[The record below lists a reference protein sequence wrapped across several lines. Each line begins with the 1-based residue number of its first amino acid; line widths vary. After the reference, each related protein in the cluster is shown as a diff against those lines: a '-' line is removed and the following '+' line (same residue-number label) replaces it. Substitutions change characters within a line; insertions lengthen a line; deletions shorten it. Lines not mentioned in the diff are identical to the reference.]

1 MSSSSRKR
9 RLVSPQQPDEEQ
21 AEPRAARRTDR
32 IVVDVGGTRFTTS
45 ASTLTSASEYFERLL
60 SPRWCA
66 EPPDEIFLD
75 RDPEPFAI
83 LLTYMRTG
91 LLELS
96 KDNQS
101 LARRVMVEAQFLGMQ
116 SCIDCVK
123 VAAVKSHYSVGLI
136 DGDAVDYF
144 DQTHGS
150 FDAAIRDGI
159 LPARFFAP
167 PPPPPPPKIVQV
179 VPAPPGTRVRI
190 CYEELE
196 EDEDPDDEELLL
208 ERWVRKDPVVLDAIC
223 LVHYDIPKRIPTP
236 ADADEEWSWP
246 DAPSRLDAYVQNPRN
261 SCTALAS
268 EVYNDPARK
277 VRRTKWYEVVAAA
290 DEKVIEIPEGT
301 LTARYWNNREDH
313 SEGHFSLPVRHLRV
327 STNGYGATGYVPVDL
342 NPELAWPSNG
352 LSLTRHNIV
361 RWQEMSR
368 DKYFK
373 DFE

>member
-21 AEPRAARRTDR
+21 AARRTDR

-66 EPPDEIFLD
+66 EPPEELFLD
-75 RDPEPFAI
+75 RDPEPFKI

-101 LARRVMVEAQFLGMQ
+101 LARRVMVEAEFLGMQ
-116 SCIDCVK
+116 GFIDSVK
-123 VAAVKSHYSVGLI
+123 A
-136 DGDAVDYF
+136 
-144 DQTHGS
+144 Q
-150 FDAAIRDGI
+150 
-159 LPARFFAP
+159 P
-167 PPPPPPPKIVQV
+167 PPPPPQPPKIVQV

-223 LVHYDIPKRIPTP
+223 LVHYDIPKRIPAP
-236 ADADEEWSWP
+236 ADAADRLWSWP
-246 DAPSRLDAYVQNPRN
+246 DAPSRLDAYVQHPREN
-261 SCTALAS
+261 CTALAS
-268 EVYNDPARK
+268 EVYNHPDP
-277 VRRTKWYEVVAAA
+277 VRRTVWYEVVAAA

-313 SEGHFSLPVRHLRV
+313 SEGHFSLPVRHLRA
-327 STNGYGATGYVPVDL
+327 SATGYGTFGYVPVEL
-342 NPELAWPSNG
+342 NPESAWPSNG
-352 LSLTRHNIV
+352 FSLTRHNIV
-361 RWQEMSR
+361 RWQEVSR
-368 DKYFK
+368 DGDFK
-373 DFE
+373 DFL

>member
-66 EPPDEIFLD
+66 EPPEELFLD
-75 RDPEPFAI
+75 RDPEPFKI

-101 LARRVMVEAQFLGMQ
+101 LARRVMVEAEFLGMQ
-116 SCIDCVK
+116 GFIDSVK
-123 VAAVKSHYSVGLI
+123 A
-136 DGDAVDYF
+136 
-144 DQTHGS
+144 Q
-150 FDAAIRDGI
+150 
-159 LPARFFAP
+159 P
-167 PPPPPPPKIVQV
+167 PPPPPQPPKIVQV

-223 LVHYDIPKRIPTP
+223 LVHYDIPKRIPAP
-236 ADADEEWSWP
+236 ADAADRLWSWP
-246 DAPSRLDAYVQNPRN
+246 DAPSRLDAYVQHPRN
-261 SCTALAS
+261 NCTALAS
-268 EVYNDPARK
+268 EVYNHPDP
-277 VRRTKWYEVVAAA
+277 VRRTVWYEVVAAA

-301 LTARYWNNREDH
+301 LTARYWNNKDDH

-327 STNGYGATGYVPVDL
+327 STTGYGATGYVPVEL

-352 LSLTRHNIV
+352 FSLTRHNIV
-361 RWQEMSR
+361 RWQEVSR
-368 DKYFK
+368 DRDFK
-373 DFE
+373 DFL

>member
-21 AEPRAARRTDR
+21 AEPRATRRTDR

-66 EPPDEIFLD
+66 EPPEELFLD
-75 RDPEPFAI
+75 RDPEPFKI

-101 LARRVMVEAQFLGMQ
+101 LARRVMVEAEFLGMQ
-116 SCIDCVK
+116 GFIDSVK
-123 VAAVKSHYSVGLI
+123 A
-136 DGDAVDYF
+136 
-144 DQTHGS
+144 Q
-150 FDAAIRDGI
+150 
-159 LPARFFAP
+159 P
-167 PPPPPPPKIVQV
+167 PPPPPQPPKIVQV

-223 LVHYDIPKRIPTP
+223 LVHYDIPKRIPAP
-236 ADADEEWSWP
+236 ADAADRLWSWP
-246 DAPSRLDAYVQNPRN
+246 DAPSRLDAYVQHPREN
-261 SCTALAS
+261 CTALAS
-268 EVYNDPARK
+268 EVYNHPDP
-277 VRRTKWYEVVAAA
+277 VRRTVWYEVVAAA

-301 LTARYWNNREDH
+301 LTARYWNNKDDH
-313 SEGHFSLPVRHLRV
+313 SEGHFSLPVRHLRA
-327 STNGYGATGYVPVDL
+327 SATGYGTFGYVPVEL
-342 NPELAWPSNG
+342 NPESAWPSSG
-352 LSLTRHNIV
+352 FSLTRHNIV
-361 RWQEMSR
+361 RWQEVSR
-368 DKYFK
+368 DGDFK
-373 DFE
+373 DFL

>member
-21 AEPRAARRTDR
+21 AEPRATRRTDR

-66 EPPDEIFLD
+66 EPPEELFLD
-75 RDPEPFAI
+75 RDPEPFKI

-101 LARRVMVEAQFLGMQ
+101 LARRVMVEAEFLGMQ
-116 SCIDCVK
+116 GFIDSVK
-123 VAAVKSHYSVGLI
+123 A
-136 DGDAVDYF
+136 
-144 DQTHGS
+144 Q
-150 FDAAIRDGI
+150 
-159 LPARFFAP
+159 P
-167 PPPPPPPKIVQV
+167 PPPPPQPPKIVQV

-223 LVHYDIPKRIPTP
+223 LVHYDIPKRIPAP
-236 ADADEEWSWP
+236 ADAADRLWSWP
-246 DAPSRLDAYVQNPRN
+246 DAPSRLDAYVQHPREN
-261 SCTALAS
+261 CTALAS
-268 EVYNDPARK
+268 EVYNHPDP
-277 VRRTKWYEVVAAA
+277 VRRTVWYEVVAAA

-301 LTARYWNNREDH
+301 LEARYWNNKDDH

-327 STNGYGATGYVPVDL
+327 STNGYGATGYVPVEL
-342 NPELAWPSNG
+342 NAELAWPSNG

-361 RWQEMSR
+361 RWQEVSR
-368 DKYFK
+368 DRDFK
-373 DFE
+373 DFL

>member
-9 RLVSPQQPDEEQ
+9 RLVTPQQPDEK
-21 AEPRAARRTDR
+21 RRTDR

-45 ASTLTSASEYFERLL
+45 ASTLTAGSEYFERLL

-66 EPPDEIFLD
+66 EPPEEIFLD

-101 LARRVMVEAQFLGMQ
+101 LARRVMVEAEFLGMQ
-116 SCIDCVK
+116 GFIDSVK
-123 VAAVKSHYSVGLI
+123 A
-136 DGDAVDYF
+136 
-144 DQTHGS
+144 Q
-150 FDAAIRDGI
+150 
-159 LPARFFAP
+159 PP

-301 LTARYWNNREDH
+301 LEARYWNNVDDH

-327 STNGYGATGYVPVDL
+327 STTEYGATSYVPVEL
-342 NPELAWPSNG
+342 NPELAWDNNQMWP
-352 LSLTRHNIV
+352 TRKNIV
-361 RWQEMSR
+361 RWQEVSR
-368 DKYFK
+368 DRDFK
-373 DFE
+373 DFQ

>member
-66 EPPDEIFLD
+66 EPPEEIFLD
-75 RDPEPFAI
+75 RDPEPFKI

-91 LLELS
+91 LLELP

-101 LARRVMVEAQFLGMQ
+101 LARRVMVEAEFLGMQ
-116 SCIDCVK
+116 SFIDSVK
-123 VAAVKSHYSVGLI
+123 A
-136 DGDAVDYF
+136 
-144 DQTHGS
+144 Q
-150 FDAAIRDGI
+150 
-159 LPARFFAP
+159 PP

-223 LVHYDIPKRIPTP
+223 LVHYDIPKRIPAP
-236 ADADEEWSWP
+236 ADAADRLWSWP
-246 DAPSRLDAYVQNPRN
+246 DAPSRLDAYVQHPREN
-261 SCTALAS
+261 CTALAS
-268 EVYNDPARK
+268 EVYNHPDP
-277 VRRTKWYEVVAAA
+277 VRRTVWYEVVAAA

-301 LTARYWNNREDH
+301 LTARYWNNKDDH
-313 SEGHFSLPVRHLRV
+313 SEGHFSLPVRHLRA
-327 STNGYGATGYVPVDL
+327 SATGYGTFGYVPVEL
-342 NPELAWPSNG
+342 NPESAWPSNG
-352 LSLTRHNIV
+352 FSLTRHNIV
-361 RWQEMSR
+361 RWQEVSR
-368 DKYFK
+368 DGDFK
-373 DFE
+373 DFL

>member
-9 RLVSPQQPDEEQ
+9 RLVSPQQPDDEQ
-21 AEPRAARRTDR
+21 AEPKARSTDR
-32 IVVDVGGTRFTTS
+32 IVVDVGGTRFATS
-45 ASTLTSASEYFERLL
+45 ASTLTSASDYFERLL

-66 EPPDEIFLD
+66 EPPEELFLD
-75 RDPEPFAI
+75 RDPEPFKI

-101 LARRVMVEAQFLGMQ
+101 LARRVMVEAEFLGMQ
-116 SCIDCVK
+116 GFIDSVK
-123 VAAVKSHYSVGLI
+123 A
-136 DGDAVDYF
+136 
-144 DQTHGS
+144 Q
-150 FDAAIRDGI
+150 
-159 LPARFFAP
+159 PP

-179 VPAPPGTRVRI
+179 VPAPPGTRVNI

-223 LVHYDIPKRIPTP
+223 LVHYDIPKRIPAP
-236 ADADEEWSWP
+236 ADAADRLWSWP
-246 DAPSRLDAYVQNPRN
+246 DAPSRLDAYVQHPRSN
-261 SCTALAS
+261 CTALAS
-268 EVYNDPARK
+268 EVYNHPDP
-277 VRRTKWYEVVAAA
+277 VRRTVWYEVVAAA

-301 LTARYWNNREDH
+301 LTARYWNNKDDH
-313 SEGHFSLPVRHLRV
+313 SEGHFSLPVRHLRA
-327 STNGYGATGYVPVDL
+327 SATGYGTFGYVPVEL
-342 NPELAWPSNG
+342 NAELAWPSNG

-368 DKYFK
+368 DRYFK

>member
-32 IVVDVGGTRFTTS
+32 IVVDVGGTRFATS

-66 EPPDEIFLD
+66 EPPEELFLD
-75 RDPEPFAI
+75 RDPEPFKI

-101 LARRVMVEAQFLGMQ
+101 LARRVMVEAEFLGMQ
-116 SCIDCVK
+116 GFIDSVK
-123 VAAVKSHYSVGLI
+123 A
-136 DGDAVDYF
+136 
-144 DQTHGS
+144 Q
-150 FDAAIRDGI
+150 
-159 LPARFFAP
+159 P
-167 PPPPPPPKIVQV
+167 PPPPPQPPKIVQV

-236 ADADEEWSWP
+236 ADADEDWSWP
-246 DAPSRLDAYVQNPRN
+246 DAPSRLDAYVQHPRSN
-261 SCTALAS
+261 CTALAS
-268 EVYNDPARK
+268 EVYNHPDP
-277 VRRTKWYEVVAAA
+277 VRRTVWYEVVAAA

-301 LTARYWNNREDH
+301 LTARYWNNKDDH
-313 SEGHFSLPVRHLRV
+313 SEGHFSLPVRHLRA
-327 STNGYGATGYVPVDL
+327 SATGYGTFGYVPVEL
-342 NPELAWPSNG
+342 NPESAWPSNG
-352 LSLTRHNIV
+352 FSLTRHNIV
-361 RWQEMSR
+361 RWQEVSR
-368 DKYFK
+368 DRDFK
-373 DFE
+373 DFQ

>member
-66 EPPDEIFLD
+66 EPPEELFLD
-75 RDPEPFAI
+75 RDPEPFKI

-101 LARRVMVEAQFLGMQ
+101 LARRVMVEAEFLGMQ
-116 SCIDCVK
+116 GSIDSVK
-123 VAAVKSHYSVGLI
+123 A
-136 DGDAVDYF
+136 
-144 DQTHGS
+144 Q
-150 FDAAIRDGI
+150 
-159 LPARFFAP
+159 P
-167 PPPPPPPKIVQV
+167 PPPPPQPPKIVQV

-223 LVHYDIPKRIPTP
+223 LVHYDIPKRIPAP
-236 ADADEEWSWP
+236 ADAEDDWSWP
-246 DAPSRLDAYVQNPRN
+246 DAPSRLDAYVQHPREN
-261 SCTALAS
+261 CTALAS
-268 EVYNDPARK
+268 EVYNHPDP
-277 VRRTKWYEVVAAA
+277 VRRTVWYEVVAAA

-301 LTARYWNNREDH
+301 LTARYWNNKDDH
-313 SEGHFSLPVRHLRV
+313 SEGHFSLPVRHLRA
-327 STNGYGATGYVPVDL
+327 SATGYGTFGYVPVEL
-342 NPELAWPSNG
+342 NPESAWPSNG
-352 LSLTRHNIV
+352 FSLTRHNIV
-361 RWQEMSR
+361 RWQEVSR
-368 DKYFK
+368 DGDFK
-373 DFE
+373 DFL

>member
-9 RLVSPQQPDEEQ
+9 RLVSPQQPDEVQ

-66 EPPDEIFLD
+66 EPPEELFLD
-75 RDPEPFAI
+75 RDPEPFKI

-101 LARRVMVEAQFLGMQ
+101 LARRVMVEAEFLGMQ
-116 SCIDCVK
+116 SFIDSVK
-123 VAAVKSHYSVGLI
+123 A
-136 DGDAVDYF
+136 
-144 DQTHGS
+144 Q
-150 FDAAIRDGI
+150 
-159 LPARFFAP
+159 P
-167 PPPPPPPKIVQV
+167 PPPPPQPPKIVQV

-223 LVHYDIPKRIPTP
+223 LVHYDIPKRIPAP
-236 ADADEEWSWP
+236 ADAADRLWSWP
-246 DAPSRLDAYVQNPRN
+246 DAPSRLDAYVQHPREN
-261 SCTALAS
+261 CTALAS
-268 EVYNDPARK
+268 EVYNHPDP
-277 VRRTKWYEVVAAA
+277 VRRTVWYEVVAAA

-301 LTARYWNNREDH
+301 LTARYWNNKDDH
-313 SEGHFSLPVRHLRV
+313 SEGHFSLPVRHLRA
-327 STNGYGATGYVPVDL
+327 SATGYGTFGYVPVEL
-342 NPELAWPSNG
+342 NPESAWPSNG
-352 LSLTRHNIV
+352 FSLTRHNIV
-361 RWQEMSR
+361 RWQEVSR
-368 DKYFK
+368 DGDFK
-373 DFE
+373 DFL

>member
-21 AEPRAARRTDR
+21 AEPRATRRTDR

-66 EPPDEIFLD
+66 EPPEELFLD
-75 RDPEPFAI
+75 RDPEPFKI

-101 LARRVMVEAQFLGMQ
+101 LARRVMVEAEFLGMQ
-116 SCIDCVK
+116 GFIDSVK
-123 VAAVKSHYSVGLI
+123 A
-136 DGDAVDYF
+136 
-144 DQTHGS
+144 Q
-150 FDAAIRDGI
+150 
-159 LPARFFAP
+159 P
-167 PPPPPPPKIVQV
+167 PPPPPQPPKIVQV

-223 LVHYDIPKRIPTP
+223 LVHYDIPKRIPAP
-236 ADADEEWSWP
+236 ADAADRLWSWP
-246 DAPSRLDAYVQNPRN
+246 DAPSRLDAYVQHPREN
-261 SCTALAS
+261 CTALAS
-268 EVYNDPARK
+268 EVYNHPDP
-277 VRRTKWYEVVAAA
+277 VRRTVWYEVVAAA

-301 LTARYWNNREDH
+301 LTARYWNNKDDH
-313 SEGHFSLPVRHLRV
+313 SEGHFSLPVRHLRA
-327 STNGYGATGYVPVDL
+327 SATGYGTFGYVPVEL
-342 NPELAWPSNG
+342 NPESAWPSNG
-352 LSLTRHNIV
+352 FSLTRHNIV
-361 RWQEMSR
+361 RWQEVSR
-368 DKYFK
+368 DGDFK
-373 DFE
+373 DFL

>member
-32 IVVDVGGTRFTTS
+32 IVVDVGGTRFATS

-66 EPPDEIFLD
+66 EPPEELFLD
-75 RDPEPFAI
+75 RDPEPFKI
-83 LLTYMRTG
+83 LLAYMRTG

-101 LARRVMVEAQFLGMQ
+101 LARRVMVEAEFLGMQ
-116 SCIDCVK
+116 GFIDSVK
-123 VAAVKSHYSVGLI
+123 A
-136 DGDAVDYF
+136 
-144 DQTHGS
+144 Q
-150 FDAAIRDGI
+150 
-159 LPARFFAP
+159 P
-167 PPPPPPPKIVQV
+167 PPPPPQPPKIVQV

-223 LVHYDIPKRIPTP
+223 LVHYDIPKRIPAP
-236 ADADEEWSWP
+236 ADAADRLWSWP
-246 DAPSRLDAYVQNPRN
+246 DAPSRLDAYVQHPREN
-261 SCTALAS
+261 CTALAS
-268 EVYNDPARK
+268 EVYNHPDP
-277 VRRTKWYEVVAAA
+277 VRRTVWYEVVAAA

-301 LTARYWNNREDH
+301 LTARYWNNKDDH
-313 SEGHFSLPVRHLRV
+313 SEGHFSLPVRHLRA
-327 STNGYGATGYVPVDL
+327 SATGYGTFGYVPVEL
-342 NPELAWPSNG
+342 NPESAWPSNG
-352 LSLTRHNIV
+352 FSLTRHNIV
-361 RWQEMSR
+361 RWQEVSR
-368 DKYFK
+368 DGDFK
-373 DFE
+373 DFL

>member
-66 EPPDEIFLD
+66 EPPEELFLD
-75 RDPEPFAI
+75 RDPEPFKI

-101 LARRVMVEAQFLGMQ
+101 LARRVMVEAEFLGMQ
-116 SCIDCVK
+116 GFIDSVK
-123 VAAVKSHYSVGLI
+123 A
-136 DGDAVDYF
+136 
-144 DQTHGS
+144 Q
-150 FDAAIRDGI
+150 
-159 LPARFFAP
+159 P
-167 PPPPPPPKIVQV
+167 PPPPPQPPKIVQV

-223 LVHYDIPKRIPTP
+223 LVHYDIPKRIPAP
-236 ADADEEWSWP
+236 ADAADRLWSWP
-246 DAPSRLDAYVQNPRN
+246 DAPSRLDAYVQHPRN
-261 SCTALAS
+261 NCTALAS
-268 EVYNDPARK
+268 EVYNHPDP
-277 VRRTKWYEVVAAA
+277 VRRTVWYEVVAAA

-313 SEGHFSLPVRHLRV
+313 SEGHFSLPVRHLRA
-327 STNGYGATGYVPVDL
+327 SATGYGTFGYVPVEL
-342 NPELAWPSNG
+342 NPESAWPSNG
-352 LSLTRHNIV
+352 FSLTRHNIV
-361 RWQEMSR
+361 RWQEVSR
-368 DKYFK
+368 DRDFK
-373 DFE
+373 DFQ

>member
-21 AEPRAARRTDR
+21 AEPRATRRTDR

-66 EPPDEIFLD
+66 EPPEELFLD
-75 RDPEPFAI
+75 RDPEPFKI

-101 LARRVMVEAQFLGMQ
+101 LARRVMVEAEFLGMQ
-116 SCIDCVK
+116 GFIDSVK
-123 VAAVKSHYSVGLI
+123 A
-136 DGDAVDYF
+136 
-144 DQTHGS
+144 Q
-150 FDAAIRDGI
+150 
-159 LPARFFAP
+159 P
-167 PPPPPPPKIVQV
+167 PPPPPQPPKIVQV

-236 ADADEEWSWP
+236 ADADEDWSWP
-246 DAPSRLDAYVQNPRN
+246 DAPSRLDAYVQNPRSN
-261 SCTALAS
+261 CTALAS
-268 EVYNDPARK
+268 EVYNDPARV
-277 VRRTKWYEVVAAA
+277 VRRTVWYELVAAA

-301 LTARYWNNREDH
+301 LTAR
-313 SEGHFSLPVRHLRV
+313 
-327 STNGYGATGYVPVDL
+327 
-342 NPELAWPSNG
+342 
-352 LSLTRHNIV
+352 
-361 RWQEMSR
+361 
-368 DKYFK
+368 
-373 DFE
+373 

>member
-66 EPPDEIFLD
+66 EPPEELFLD
-75 RDPEPFAI
+75 RDPEPFKV

-96 KDNQS
+96 KDDPS
-101 LARRVMVEAQFLGMQ
+101 MARRVMVEAEFLGMQ
-116 SCIDCVK
+116 SFIDSVK
-123 VAAVKSHYSVGLI
+123 A
-136 DGDAVDYF
+136 
-144 DQTHGS
+144 Q
-150 FDAAIRDGI
+150 
-159 LPARFFAP
+159 PP

-223 LVHYDIPKRIPTP
+223 LVHYDIPKRIPAP
-236 ADADEEWSWP
+236 ADAADRLWSWP
-246 DAPSRLDAYVQNPRN
+246 DAPSRLDAYVQHPREN
-261 SCTALAS
+261 CTALAS
-268 EVYNDPARK
+268 EVYNHPDP
-277 VRRTKWYEVVAAA
+277 VRRTVWYEVVAAA

-301 LTARYWNNREDH
+301 LTARYWNNKDDH
-313 SEGHFSLPVRHLRV
+313 SEGHFSLPVRHLRA
-327 STNGYGATGYVPVDL
+327 SATGYGATGYVPVEL

-352 LSLTRHNIV
+352 FSLTRHNIV
-361 RWQEMSR
+361 RWQEVSR
-368 DKYFK
+368 DRDFK
-373 DFE
+373 DFL

>member
-21 AEPRAARRTDR
+21 AEPRATRRTDR

-66 EPPDEIFLD
+66 EPPEELFLD
-75 RDPEPFAI
+75 RDPEPFKI

-96 KDNQS
+96 KDN
-101 LARRVMVEAQFLGMQ
+101 LARRVMVEAEFLGMQ
-116 SCIDCVK
+116 GFIDSVK
-123 VAAVKSHYSVGLI
+123 A
-136 DGDAVDYF
+136 
-144 DQTHGS
+144 Q
-150 FDAAIRDGI
+150 
-159 LPARFFAP
+159 PP

-179 VPAPPGTRVRI
+179 VPAPPGTRVNI
-190 CYEELE
+190 CYEEFE
-196 EDEDPDDEELLL
+196 EDDDPDDEELLL
-208 ERWVRKDPVVLDAIC
+208 QRWVRKDPVTLDAVC
-223 LVHYDIPKRIPTP
+223 LVHYDIPKRIPAP
-236 ADADEEWSWP
+236 ADAADRIWSWP
-246 DAPSRLDAYVQNPRN
+246 DAPSRLDAYVQHPMNN
-261 SCTALAS
+261 CTALAS
-268 EVYNDPARK
+268 EVYNHPDRH
-277 VRRTKWYEVVAAA
+277 RRTVWYEVVAAA

-301 LTARYWNNREDH
+301 LEARYWNNKDDH

-327 STNGYGATGYVPVDL
+327 STNGYGATGYVPVEL
-342 NPELAWPSNG
+342 NAELAWPSNG

-368 DKYFK
+368 DRYFK

>member
-66 EPPDEIFLD
+66 EPPEELFLD
-75 RDPEPFAI
+75 RDPEPFKV

-96 KDNQS
+96 KDDPS
-101 LARRVMVEAQFLGMQ
+101 MARRVMVEAEFLGMQ
-116 SCIDCVK
+116 SCIDSVK
-123 VAAVKSHYSVGLI
+123 A
-136 DGDAVDYF
+136 
-144 DQTHGS
+144 Q
-150 FDAAIRDGI
+150 
-159 LPARFFAP
+159 PP

-179 VPAPPGTRVRI
+179 VPAPPGTRVNI

-196 EDEDPDDEELLL
+196 EDDDPDDEERLI
-208 ERWVRKDPVVLDAIC
+208 ERWVRKDPIMLDAVC
-223 LVHYDIPKRIPTP
+223 LVHYDIPKRIPAP
-236 ADADEEWSWP
+236 ADVADRLWSWP
-246 DAPSRLDAYVQNPRN
+246 DAPSRLDAYVQHPRN
-261 SCTALAS
+261 NCTALAS
-268 EVYNDPARK
+268 EVYNHPERIL
-277 VRRTKWYEVVAAA
+277 RTVWYEVVAAA

-301 LTARYWNNREDH
+301 LTARYWNNKDDH
-313 SEGHFSLPVRHLRV
+313 SEGHFSLPVRHLRA
-327 STNGYGATGYVPVDL
+327 SATGYGATGYVPVEL

-352 LSLTRHNIV
+352 FSLTRRNIV
-361 RWQEMSR
+361 RWQEVSR
-368 DKYFK
+368 DRDFK
-373 DFE
+373 DFQ

>member
-1 MSSSSRKR
+1 MSSSRKR

-32 IVVDVGGTRFTTS
+32 IVVDVGGTRFATS

-66 EPPDEIFLD
+66 EPPEEIFLD
-75 RDPEPFAI
+75 RDPEPFKI

-91 LLELS
+91 LLELP

-101 LARRVMVEAQFLGMQ
+101 LARRVMVEAEFLGMQ
-116 SCIDCVK
+116 SFIDSVK
-123 VAAVKSHYSVGLI
+123 A
-136 DGDAVDYF
+136 
-144 DQTHGS
+144 Q
-150 FDAAIRDGI
+150 
-159 LPARFFAP
+159 P
-167 PPPPPPPKIVQV
+167 PPPPPSPPKIVQV

-301 LTARYWNNREDH
+301 LEARYWNNVDDH

-327 STNGYGATGYVPVDL
+327 STTEYGATSYVPVEL
-342 NPELAWPSNG
+342 NPELAWDNNQMWP
-352 LSLTRHNIV
+352 TRKNIV
-361 RWQEMSR
+361 RWQEVSR
-368 DKYFK
+368 DRDFK
-373 DFE
+373 DFQ

>member
-21 AEPRAARRTDR
+21 AARRTDR

-66 EPPDEIFLD
+66 EPPEELFLD
-75 RDPEPFAI
+75 RDPEPFKI

-101 LARRVMVEAQFLGMQ
+101 LARRVMVEAEFLGMQ
-116 SCIDCVK
+116 GFIDSVK
-123 VAAVKSHYSVGLI
+123 A
-136 DGDAVDYF
+136 
-144 DQTHGS
+144 Q
-150 FDAAIRDGI
+150 
-159 LPARFFAP
+159 P
-167 PPPPPPPKIVQV
+167 PPPPPQPPKIVQV

-236 ADADEEWSWP
+236 ADADEDWSWP
-246 DAPSRLDAYVQNPRN
+246 DAPSRLDAYVQNPRSN
-261 SCTALAS
+261 CTALAS
-268 EVYNDPARK
+268 EVYNGRWAGRDI
-277 VRRTKWYEVVAAA
+277 RRTVWYELVAAA

-301 LTARYWNNREDH
+301 LTARYWNNKDDH
-313 SEGHFSLPVRHLRV
+313 SEGHFSLPVRHLRA
-327 STNGYGATGYVPVDL
+327 SATGYGTFGYVPVEL
-342 NPELAWPSNG
+342 NPESAWPSNG
-352 LSLTRHNIV
+352 FSLTRHNIV
-361 RWQEMSR
+361 RWQEVSR
-368 DKYFK
+368 DGDFK
-373 DFE
+373 DFL